1 MKVGLLVIFFVGLML
16 MTANAAVQPAATAAP
31 GTYKYLPRDLDDYLR
46 EDANQPSILYK
57 TMFSDEDIVR

>member
-16 MTANAAVQPAATAAP
+16 MTANAAVQPAATAP
-31 GTYKYLPRDLDDYLR
+31 EKYKYLPRDLDDYLR

-57 TMFSDEDIVR
+57 TMFSDEDIIR